1 MTEGES
7 GITEEAP
14 TNVILGLDP
23 RIHGVPGCPIKSDMT
38 EEAPTNVILGLD
50 PRIHVLCALFISGVS
65 R

>member
-1 MTEGES
+1 MFVTGMTY
-7 GITEEAP
+7 IH
-14 TNVILGLDP
+14 VILGLDP